1 MFSRDVLFYFRD
13 VYQLNDEKY
22 SDFMQYLCD
31 HKHKLRGKTF
41 SKFQL
46 YILDAAR
53 LVKCTAAHCGHW
65 HVKGATGRIV
75 CTDCVNRKEHKSKAR
90 NMTKEIS
97 QVLCEK
103 KQLCSMC
110 MSNVKKNTKASC
122 LPCGHQFHESC
133 IMDWLIKY
141 NKNSCP
147 YCRTSVVK

>member
-1 MFSRDVLFYFRD
+1 MESTLTLYDMFSRDVLFYFRD

-31 HKHKLRGKTF
+31 HKHKLRGRTF

-53 LVKCTAAHCGHW
+53 LVKCTATHCGHW
-65 HVKGATGRIV
+65 HIKGETGRII

-90 NMTKEIS
+90 NMTH
-97 QVLCEK
+97 VLCEK

-110 MSNVKKNTKASC
+110 MSKQKGFLSAMWAPIS
-122 LPCGHQFHESC
+122 
-133 IMDWLIKY
+133 
-141 NKNSCP
+141 
-147 YCRTSVVK
+147 